1 MKWIDTL
8 FENLLPA
15 TTIEEI
21 KLDFDSVKDTPLTQ
35 LGLDSLSIM
44 GLVMRLED
52 EFGFSIDYE
61 TFDIKS
67 IETLSKIQNLL
78 KSTSLNGGVSFED

>member
-8 FENLLPA
+8 FKNLLPA

-52 EFGFSIDYE
+52 EFDFSIDYE

-67 IETLSKIQNLL
+67 IETLSKIQSLL
-78 KSTSLNGGVSFED
+78 KSASLN

>member
-21 KLDFDSVKDTPLTQ
+21 KLEFDSVKDTPLTQ

-52 EFGFSIDYE
+52 EFDFSIDYE

-67 IETLSKIQNLL
+67 IETLSKIQSLL
-78 KSTSLNGGVSFED
+78 KSTSLN